1 MKKIIIAVT
10 FVITTLISCG
20 KADPNQQVDEGN
32 VKNNIYTSEE
42 IGWSIEIPEDW
53 TVIDKEQTKASNER
67 GLKAIE
73 ETIDGKIDYS
83 ELRNLIGFQK
93 NQFNLFQSTSEPY
106 VEEYDGEW
114 EENNEALKQIIYMTY
129 VNNGIKTDSSATTIE
144 KINGLDF
151 KKFSFTIYSPN
162 DEVILEQIMYSRFIE
177 GYDFS
182 VNINY
187 NNEEDKEVMMN
198 VWKNSRFKKSKA
210 KKI

>member
-10 FVITTLISCG
+10 IVITSLVSCG
-20 KADPNQQVDEGN
+20 KADPNQQVDEGI

-53 TVIDKEQTKASNER
+53 TVIDKEQTKANNER

-93 NQFNLFQSTSEPY
+93 NQFNLFQSTSEPF

-114 EENNEALKQIIYMTY
+114 EENNDALKEIIYMTY
-129 VNNGIKTDSSATTIE
+129 INNGIKTDSSATTIE

-187 NNEEDKEVMMN
+187 NNEEDKDVMMN

>member
-10 FVITTLISCG
+10 IVITSLVSCG
-20 KADPNQQVDEGN
+20 KADPNQQVDEGI

-53 TVIDKEQTKASNER
+53 TVIDKEQTKANNER

-93 NQFNLFQSTSEPY
+93 NQFNLFQSTSEPF

-114 EENNEALKQIIYMTY
+114 EENNDALKEIIYMTY
-129 VNNGIKTDSSATTIE
+129 INNGIKTDSSATTIE

-187 NNEEDKEVMMN
+187 NNEKDKDVMMN
-198 VWKNSRFKKSKA
+198 AWKNSRFKKSKA